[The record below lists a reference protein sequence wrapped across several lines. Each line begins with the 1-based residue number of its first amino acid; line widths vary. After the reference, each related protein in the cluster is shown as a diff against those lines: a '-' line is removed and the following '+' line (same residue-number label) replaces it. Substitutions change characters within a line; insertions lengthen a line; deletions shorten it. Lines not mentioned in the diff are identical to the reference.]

1 MNELAEQVQQA
12 YDRGGR
18 EAAGQAFVNGAV
30 ERKWTRSEL
39 DEAVRVLR
47 SVQEEA

>member
-18 EAAGQAFVNGAV
+18 EEARKTFLDTCQ
-30 ERKWTRSEL
+30 ERDWTKEEL
-39 DEAVRVLR
+39 DETVALFR
-47 SVQEEA
+47 SYSVA